1 MTVYYFARSDVKG
14 GCVFPINGMDMRR
27 IVRTTAYPLL
37 PSRDARTAASTICAP
52 AVAHHQLGTS
62 ISATCR
68 CICAT
73 HRCKGTPL
81 KSGCGLHGFPG
92 RIETHETQNTPF
104 AHTHKTTFA
113 KTSPK
118 QRTPISRFMFNA
130 LNSNNALALVHGI
143 QNDVRPD
150 ESPAIPQ
157 RRDDGI
163 DRKRICERG
172 RLKYPDKSLVRIEQS
187 GAGLLA
193 TRAVLQIRKRF
204 SHILHCRIRLHHGK
218 HGYKPNS
225 SRKRETPSRAG

>member
-1 MTVYYFARSDVKG
+1 MAVYYFARSDVKS

-27 IVRTTAYPLL
+27 IVRTTAYQLL
-37 PSRDARTAASTICAP
+37 PP
-52 AVAHHQLGTS
+52 
-62 ISATCR
+62 
-68 CICAT
+68 
-73 HRCKGTPL
+73 
-81 KSGCGLHGFPG
+81 
-92 RIETHETQNTPF
+92 
-104 AHTHKTTFA
+104 KTTFA

-118 QRTPISRFMFNA
+118 QRAPISRFMFNA
-130 LNSNNALALVHGI
+130 LNGNNALALVHGI

-157 RRDDGI
+157 RRDNGI

-187 GAGLLA
+187 GTGLLA

-204 SHILHCRIRLHHGK
+204 SHILHCRIRLHHGE

>member
-1 MTVYYFARSDVKG
+1 MRHAPLRGRPFEERLRFCAAAR
-14 GCVFPINGMDMRR
+14 
-27 IVRTTAYPLL
+27 
-37 PSRDARTAASTICAP
+37 
-52 AVAHHQLGTS
+52 
-62 ISATCR
+62 
-68 CICAT
+68 
-73 HRCKGTPL
+73 
-81 KSGCGLHGFPG
+81 GFPG
-92 RIETHETQNTPF
+92 RIETYETQKVPF
-104 AHTHKTTFA
+104 THTHKTTFA

-187 GAGLLA
+187 GTGLLA

-204 SHILHCRIRLHHGK
+204 SHILHCRIRLHHSE